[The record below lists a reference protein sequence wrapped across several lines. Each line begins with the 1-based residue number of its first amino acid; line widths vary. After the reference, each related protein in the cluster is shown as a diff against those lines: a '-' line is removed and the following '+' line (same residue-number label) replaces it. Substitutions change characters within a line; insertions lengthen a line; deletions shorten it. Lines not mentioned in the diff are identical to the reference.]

1 MNQNLTV
8 YQLLHDMTDEEVSKL
23 STALLRIKEVDLL
36 GDGLLREL
44 WEAVNF
50 EDLSRIAANQ
60 E

>member
-8 YQLLHDMTDEEVSKL
+8 YQMLHDMTDEEVGKL